1 MDDQHEQPSLPSG
14 QDAVDWDF
22 AAHSSEP
29 TTERYT
35 LPLAGDAPSGD
46 ATNGAA
52 GSSSHQIGRK
62 TVAIAAALALI
73 AGVAGAGASHLI
85 WPGGSSGT
93 STPSALPSSG
103 NGGFFNGGSG
113 AFGGSGA
120 SGTSGSSGSS
130 TSSSAAV
137 QKVASEV
144 SPALVDINTTI
155 TEGTETG
162 RAAGTGVVLT
172 SDGYVLTNNHV
183 ITGETAITAT
193 DIGNGKT
200 YKATV
205 VGYDRTHDIA
215 VIKLTDASGL
225 KVASFGN
232 SQAASVG
239 ASVIGIGNAG
249 GVGGTPS
256 AASGSITALN
266 QSITASDES
275 SSTSEKLEGLI
286 QTNAD
291 IQPGD
296 SGGPLVTLDGKI
308 IGIDTAAS
316 SGFSFSNS
324 SNQGFAIPIGT
335 ALGLAHSIIK
345 GEASSTIHLGETG
358 LLGVEV
364 SPGSSSSTNPFS
376 GTSGVSGT
384 TGSGAVAGVSVQAA
398 LSGSPAANAGL
409 GAGDTI
415 TAVNGTS
422 VTTPEQLTEI
432 LGKYHPGDSVKVTWT
447 DTSGTS
453 HVSSITLE
461 QGPAA

>member
-14 QDAVDWDF
+14 QDAIDWDF
-22 AAHSSEP
+22 AAHSGEP

-35 LPLAGDAPSGD
+35 LPLAEGEPTGDAADGT
-46 ATNGAA
+46 A
-52 GSSSHQIGRK
+52 SSTSHQIGRK
-62 TVAIAAALALI
+62 TVAVAAALALV

-93 STPSALPSSG
+93 TTPSALPPSG
-103 NGGFFNGGSG
+103 SGGFFNGGAG
-113 AFGGSGA
+113 AFGGSG
-120 SGTSGSSGSS
+120 SSGSSNGSS

-155 TEGTETG
+155 SEGAQTG

-172 SDGYVLTNNHV
+172 SDGYVVTNNHV
-183 ITGETAITAT
+183 ITGETAVTAT
-193 DIGNGKT
+193 DLGNGKT

-225 KVASFGN
+225 KVASFGDTK
-232 SQAASVG
+232 AASVG

-256 AASGSITALN
+256 AVSGSITALD

-286 QTNAD
+286 QTDAD

-316 SGFSFSNS
+316 SGFSFSTS
-324 SNQGFAIPIGT
+324 SNQGFAIPVDT
-335 ALGLAHSIIK
+335 ALSLAHSIIK
-345 GEASSTIHLGETG
+345 GQASSTIHLGETG

-364 SPGSSSSTNPFS
+364 SAGSSSSSNPFS
-376 GTSGVSGT
+376 GASGVSGN
-384 TGSGAVAGVSVQAA
+384 TGSGTADGVSIEAA
-398 LSGSPAANAGL
+398 LAGSPAANAGL

-415 TAVNGTS
+415 TAINGTA
-422 VTTPEQLTEI
+422 VTTPQELTTI
-432 LGKYHPGDSVKVTWT
+432 LNRFHPGDSVKVTWT
-447 DTSGTS
+447 DTNGTG
-453 HVSSITLE
+453 HVSAITLE
-461 QGPAA
+461 KGPAA